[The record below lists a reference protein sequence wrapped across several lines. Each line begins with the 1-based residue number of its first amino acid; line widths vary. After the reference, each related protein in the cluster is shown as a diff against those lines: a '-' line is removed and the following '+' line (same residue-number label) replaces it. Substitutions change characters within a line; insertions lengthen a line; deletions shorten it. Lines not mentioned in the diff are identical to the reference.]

1 MAENSRRV
9 TIDEQGKIT
18 GGFKPMPEGTARVK
32 TPEDL
37 AAEAANR
44 ADNKAAEDRRYE
56 RQYQSALNLYKQ
68 GINAGFGFK
77 PKPEDAKEAMDL
89 RGASVGRRD
98 KFLGDSE
105 RFDEANEPKGM
116 KKGGKVSSASSRG
129 DGIAKRGKTKG
140 RYL

>member
-1 MAENSRRV
+1 MAENTRRV
-9 TIDEQGKIT
+9 TIDEQGKVT

-37 AAEAANR
+37 AAEATNR
-44 ADNKAAEDRRYE
+44 ADIKAAEDRRYE
-56 RQYQSALNLYKQ
+56 RQYQSALESYKA
-68 GINAGFGFK
+68 GRNAGFGFK

-89 RGASVGRRD
+89 RGAASGRRD
-98 KFLGDSE
+98 KFLGDQKRLE
-105 RFDEANEPKGM
+105 EVNDPKGF

-140 RYL
+140 RMC